1 VSLVGALTPLGKE
14 AHNYKLWFK
23 SVLSYTAAGMVTSVL
38 MGAAMGGMGK
48 YMIVEAVRAP
58 ACYIAASMGFI
69 LTAKEFGILSFNLPE
84 RKRQTEKFWAHNFG
98 FVGASL
104 MWGLHIGLGF
114 FTRITY
120 SGFWLLAVIVLAI
133 GSPLFGAALMSVYW
147 LGRVLSVWIAP
158 LLLKPEEASCL
169 ELTDAIMNERDL
181 LHRIS
186 GAALIW
192 CSAII
197 ALLARQ

>member
-14 AHNYKLWFK
+14 AHDYKLWFK
-23 SVLSYTAAGMVTSVL
+23 SVLSYTAAGAASSIVV
-38 MGAAMGGMGK
+38 GAALGIIGR
-48 YMIVEAVRAP
+48 YMIGEAVRGSAH
-58 ACYIAASMGFI
+58 YVTGSIGLI
-69 LTAKEFGILSFNLPE
+69 LAAKEWNILRFNLPE
-84 RKRQTEKFWAHNFG
+84 RKRQTEKFWAHEFG

-104 MWGLHIGLGF
+104 LWGLHIGLGF

-120 SGFWLLAVIVLAI
+120 SGFWLLATIALTS
-133 GSPLFGAALMSVYW
+133 GDPFFGAALMSAYW
-147 LGRVLSVWIAP
+147 LGRVLSVWVAP
-158 LLLKPEEASCL
+158 LLLRPETTRIELAEAILDHS
-169 ELTDAIMNERDL
+169 NV

-192 CSAII
+192 CSAIA